1 MSMSHLSDKELD
13 RLSREAAEQF
23 DVEGSTSGWDA
34 LEKKL
39 DTSMPADAQLKR
51 RRGLWYWLTGS
62 LLLIGL
68 LGYYIYSDSENP
80 VSDDAKQIVLSEQK
94 KPGSRSS
101 ENVIKD
107 NTETKEKTQSQT
119 GTSEIGKE
127 ITGEN
132 INSKTGSETGLSN
145 QDQSEGLNS
154 KTISGSRIN
163 NPRDSDLGTS
173 INQNGNTL
181 NNRQNKNI
189 TAPGESIPESKEIIR
204 KSSNVSESQ
213 NKNSFNANK
222 GTVAKSSTDSQNVK
236 DNSSNTGRSDAKSSP
251 DSQTIT
257 ENSEPGFIKQTNF
270 PDLEHQHSSIN
281 VSKSIQADSMIAA
294 LANAALPERDTSIK
308 SNTIF
313 PIEVGM
319 LVGSDMSNVNFQGA
333 DRMGLNFGISVG
345 YRINQRWQINTGLI
359 HTKKYYQARGK
370 DFHPPKGYWTDYVK
384 LDLVAGNCSMWEIPL
399 NVRYDLS
406 LTRKGSWFISSGLS
420 TYLMQQEDYDYHYW
434 SNGNFYTRH
443 KGYPS
448 SEKSILGILNL
459 SGGFEKN
466 FTPHVSVQI
475 EPYMRI
481 PLKGIGFGNMQ
492 MNSFG
497 TNFILKF
504 KSGPARKL

>member
-39 DTSMPADAQLKR
+39 DTSMPADAPLKR
-51 RRGLWYWLTGS
+51 RRGLWFWLTGS
-62 LLLIGL
+62 ILLIGL
-68 LGYYIYSDSENP
+68 LGYYFYYDNGNS
-80 VSDDAKQIVLSEQK
+80 VSDDAKQTVLSEQNNPVLK
-94 KPGSRSS
+94 SS
-101 ENVIKD
+101 ENAVND
-107 NTETKEKTQSQT
+107 NQVTTQSQSDAKET
-119 GTSEIGKE
+119 GKE
-127 ITGEN
+127 NNEERINSTKSSETDFISKTQPSGT
-132 INSKTGSETGLSN
+132 NSKTGAGSETDLSKA
-145 QDQSEGLNS
+145 QPSGTTS
-154 KTISGSRIN
+154 KTVSVSRGN
-163 NPRDSDLGTS
+163 NKTDSKD
-173 INQNGNTL
+173 NT
-181 NNRQNKNI
+181 
-189 TAPGESIPESKEIIR
+189 R
-204 KSSNVSESQ
+204 KSSKVSESQ
-213 NKNSFNANK
+213 NRNSFNVNK
-222 GTVAKSSTDSQNVK
+222 VTVAESSTNSQNVK
-236 DNSSNTGRSDAKSSP
+236 ANSSKIGGSISKSTP
-251 DSQTIT
+251 ESQTIT
-257 ENSEPGFIKQTNF
+257 ENSEPDYIKQTNL
-270 PDLEHQHSSIN
+270 PEIDHQHNPIN
-281 VSKSIQADSMIAA
+281 INNSTHADSMIAD
-294 LANAALPERDTSIK
+294 LANASIPERDTSIK

-319 LVGSDMSNVNFQGA
+319 LVGSDMSNVNFQGS

-345 YRINQRWQINTGLI
+345 YRFNKRWQINTGLI

-448 SEKSILGILNL
+448 SEKSILGILNF

-481 PLKGIGFGNMQ
+481 PLKGVGFGNMQ

-504 KSGPARKL
+504 KSGPAKK

>member
-1 MSMSHLSDKELD
+1 MSHLSDKELD

-39 DTSMPADAQLKR
+39 DASMPADAPLKR

-68 LGYYIYSDSENP
+68 LGYYFYSGSGNL
-80 VSDDAKQIVLSEQK
+80 VTDDAKQTVLSERK
-94 KPGSRSS
+94 IPVLKSS
-101 ENVIKD
+101 ENAINDNKVNQETTQSQPDSKEVGKENTQGITNSTTDTKTYLNSKAQPSRTNSTSVSGSETDLSKAQPSGTNSKSVSGSRGNIQTDSKD
-107 NTETKEKTQSQT
+107 NT
-119 GTSEIGKE
+119 
-127 ITGEN
+127 
-132 INSKTGSETGLSN
+132 
-145 QDQSEGLNS
+145 
-154 KTISGSRIN
+154 
-163 NPRDSDLGTS
+163 
-173 INQNGNTL
+173 
-181 NNRQNKNI
+181 
-189 TAPGESIPESKEIIR
+189 R
-204 KSSNVSESQ
+204 KSSDVSQSQ
-213 NKNSFNANK
+213 NRNSFNFTNR
-222 GTVAKSSTDSQNVK
+222 TVAESSTNSENENVNLSK
-236 DNSSNTGRSDAKSSP
+236 IGGSVTKPSP
-251 DSQTIT
+251 SQTIT
-257 ENSEPGFIKQTNF
+257 ENSEPDFIKQTNL
-270 PDLEHQHSSIN
+270 PEIDHQHNPIN
-281 VSKSIQADSMIAA
+281 INNSTHADSLIMN
-294 LANAALPERDTSIK
+294 LANASIPERDTSIK

-319 LVGSDMSNVNFQGA
+319 LVGSDMSNVNFQGS

-345 YRINQRWQINTGLI
+345 YRINKRWQINTGLI
-359 HTKKYYQARGK
+359 HTKKFYQARGK

-406 LTRKGSWFISSGLS
+406 LTRRGSWFISTGLS

-434 SNGNFYTRH
+434 SNGNFYTKH
-443 KGYPS
+443 KSYPS

-481 PLKGIGFGNMQ
+481 PLKGVGFGKLQ

-504 KSGPARKL
+504 KSGPARK